1 MFQNC
6 VNYGKDVLII
16 KCADLYDN
24 IDYVAV
30 VKEIE
35 MQNKLIEKYRLFIAI
50 SYSKLKNENIFQDL
64 IEKIKHF

>member
-1 MFQNC
+1 M
-6 VNYGKDVLII
+6 LII